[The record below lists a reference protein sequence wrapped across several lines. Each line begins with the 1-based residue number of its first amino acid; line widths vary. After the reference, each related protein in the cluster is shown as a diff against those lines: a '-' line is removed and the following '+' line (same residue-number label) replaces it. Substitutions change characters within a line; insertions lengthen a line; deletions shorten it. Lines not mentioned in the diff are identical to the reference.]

1 MVSGS
6 NKLKTQNSKLIL
18 VLGGTTEGKQV
29 ATLLENEQHPY
40 LYSTKTGA
48 KRVVRNCG
56 RQIEGTLDEMKM
68 INLCRTE
75 NIHLIIDAAHPFAL
89 VLHQLVFSVSSTLGI
104 PLIRFERASVARIKA
119 ENIYYVANY
128 EAAMEHLHQLGSPK
142 LLALSGVQ
150 SIPKLADYWQLHE
163 TWFRILDRPESIA
176 LAEKHQFPNERL
188 IRAYP
193 SDHLAGE
200 MTLYQQLQVAAVL
213 TKESGHSGKLSMKI
227 EAATRLGIALLIIC
241 KPNLP
246 AYDLVVHDEAE
257 LISMLNVEC

>member
-1 MVSGS
+1 MV
-6 NKLKTQNSKLIL
+6 L

-40 LYSTKTGA
+40 LYSTKTKT
-48 KRVVRNCG
+48 KRIVGSRG
-56 RQIEGTLDEMKM
+56 RQIEGALDEMKM

-75 NIHLIIDAAHPFAL
+75 NIRLIIDAAHPFAV
-89 VLHQLVFSVSSTLGI
+89 VLHQLVFSVSGTLSI
-104 PLIRFERASVARIKA
+104 PLIRFERSSIARIKA
-119 ENIYYVANY
+119 KNIYYAANY
-128 EAAMEHLHQLGSPK
+128 EAAIEYLHQLGSPK

-150 SIPKLADYWQLHE
+150 SIPKLADYWQQHE
-163 TWFRILDRPESIA
+163 TWFRVLDRPESMA
-176 LAEKHQFPNERL
+176 LAEKYRFPKERL

-200 MTLYQQLQVAAVL
+200 MALYQQLQVAAVL

-241 KPNLP
+241 KPQLP
-246 AYDLVVHDEAE
+246 ACNLVVHDETE
-257 LISMLNVEC
+257 LKALL